1 MAVTHAGT
9 VEDVK
14 DILALRE
21 VNRMGVT
28 SDRDAEKMM
37 KRTEVFHCKF
47 SAESVNDRVEKRSGG
62 CC

>member
-1 MAVTHAGT
+1 MAVTHAYT

-14 DILALRE
+14 DILPLRE
-21 VNRMGVT
+21 MKRMGLK

-37 KRTEVFHCKF
+37 KRAEIFHGKF
-47 SAESVNDRVEKRSGG
+47 TAESVKDRMKIRSGG

>member
-9 VEDVK
+9 VENVK
-14 DILALRE
+14 DILTLRE
-21 VNRMGVT
+21 MKRMGVT

-47 SAESVNDRVEKRSGG
+47 SAENGNDRVEKRSA
-62 CC
+62 

>member
-1 MAVTHAGT
+1 MAVTHAGM
-9 VEDVK
+9 VENVK

-21 VNRMGVT
+21 VKRMGVM

-47 SAESVNDRVEKRSGG
+47 SAENVNDRVEKRSA
-62 CC
+62 